1 MKTGYENTNDV
12 ADLDGAADVAT
23 AVEALVAGD
32 TSRTAGT
39 VDTAGAVALPTTIE
53 VASYNVHGGVGTD
66 GRFMPKRVAGVL
78 NEIAADII
86 ALQEVES
93 RTTGFDMLRFLAEH
107 TGYHAIPG
115 PTLVRPDG
123 EYGNALLTRFA
134 PLSTRRL
141 DLSVPRREPRG
152 AIDAMLACTVSEG
165 EHFPLRVI
173 ATHLGLW
180 PKERRL
186 QVKRLLSSL
195 REQPGVPT
203 VLLGDV
209 NEWFLWGRPLRWLHA
224 YFERAPHVAT
234 FPSRLPVFALDRI
247 WSSPRAVLV
256 SVASHRSELAR
267 CASDHLPLVSRLRLF
282 PG

>member
-1 MKTGYENTNDV
+1 MKTGYENINDV
-12 ADLDGAADVAT
+12 EDLDGAAEVAAEAAPVA
-23 AVEALVAGD
+23 AVDRD
-32 TSRTAGT
+32 TPRAASA
-39 VDTAGAVALPTTIE
+39 AGAVTMPTTIE

-123 EYGNALLTRFA
+123 EYGNALLTRFR

-141 DLSVPRREPRG
+141 DLSVARHEPRG
-152 AIDAMLACTVSEG
+152 AIDAMLACTVSET

-256 SVASHRSELAR
+256 SVASHRSDLAR

>member
-32 TSRTAGT
+32 RSGTAGT

>member
-1 MKTGYENTNDV
+1 M
-12 ADLDGAADVAT
+12 
-23 AVEALVAGD
+23 
-32 TSRTAGT
+32 
-39 VDTAGAVALPTTIE
+39 ALPTTIE

-123 EYGNALLTRFA
+123 EYGNALLTRFP